1 MSSLGHTCIDL
12 GIPVTGGVEE
22 KEEVKNLLKWG
33 KFFLYVMIDRKILI
47 YLKKKKETAT
57 FDSEQKIHSFWFL
70 NGTIYHIKANG
81 AVWSNPLIFSTH

>member
-1 MSSLGHTCIDL
+1 MVNQEEELTSCPIVCSYRNQIETSLSSLGHTCIDL

-47 YLKKKKETAT
+47 YLKKKETAT
-57 FDSEQKIHSFWFL
+57 FDSEQKIQSF
-70 NGTIYHIKANG
+70 
-81 AVWSNPLIFSTH
+81 